1 MTRSKLISMFF
12 IGLLIFIVLQVFM
25 IFSPFAK
32 VIFGAAILTF
42 CFYPLFVKFKRL
54 LKKHDT
60 LAAVLMTVFIFL
72 VVIPPVIGVIVSL
85 TGQVIELGQSVSD
98 YILKGELSRLIDSVR
113 STSLI
118 QGIETRIGAWEPLKQ
133 NIAQWVLGSVR
144 SLGNFMTAQAG
155 VITRN
160 VLLFMVN
167 MLFTFFLVFVFL
179 RDSEKIYSFFYQ
191 LAPLEERNKKAIF
204 NEINGTFSAVIRG
217 QLLTSL
223 VQSILLGI
231 VFAVLGL
238 PLPIF
243 FAGVTFIAS
252 LIPVVGASSVWIPF
266 VIYLAAVHEYG
277 RALALLLLGAF
288 LISFIDNLLKPA
300 LIGEKTKLPYFLLFF
315 GILGGL
321 KLYGFLGIFLAPAV
335 LSLFFALAKIFKEEY
350 LLR

>member
-1 MTRSKLISMFF
+1 MFF
-12 IGLLIFIVLQVFM
+12 IGLLVFIVLQVFM
-25 IFSPFAK
+25 IFSPFVK

-42 CFYPLFVKFKRL
+42 CFYPLYVRLRRL
-54 LKKHDT
+54 LKKHDA
-60 LAAVLMTVFIFL
+60 LAAILMTVFIFL
-72 VVIPPVIGVIVSL
+72 VVIPPVIGIIVSL
-85 TGQVIELGQSVSD
+85 TGQVIELGQFVSD
-98 YILKGELSRLIDSVR
+98 YIRKGELGRLIDSVR
-113 STSLI
+113 NSPAMQSVEARL
-118 QGIETRIGAWEPLKQ
+118 GAWEPLKQ
-133 NIAQWVLGSVR
+133 NIAQWVLGSVK

-160 VLLFMVN
+160 VLLSVVN
-167 MLFTFFLVFVFL
+167 VFFTFFLVFVFL
-179 RDSEKIYSFFYQ
+179 KDSDKIYNFFYQ
-191 LAPLEERNKKAIF
+191 LAPLEERNKRAIF

-223 VQSILLGI
+223 VQSVMMGA
-231 VFAVLGL
+231 VFAILGL

-252 LIPVVGASSVWIPF
+252 LIPIVGASSVWVPF
-266 VIYLAAVHEYG
+266 VIYLAVIHEYG
-277 RALALLLLGAF
+277 RALALFLLGAL